1 MKFSNKSK
9 GVISIVALIIFS
21 LLMLFALIINLIVY
35 DTYQIIKN
43 TNNFFTA
50 RDVTSSVFEYLKTEI
65 EGKNAGFNLGPIT
78 CSYEGG
84 DADGDNNEKCT
95 ALKGDQLAAAKDL
108 YLEFYIEARHDGVGP
123 PYTIPKENWNK
134 LFFGNSLIDN
144 LEIPL
149 YHEDAKTTVKR
160 IELEIKAPDN
170 QKLKSDDKQLLDIVL
185 FGKCKKKDCSYKLKE
200 LINANYIKDDSNI
213 FNENSEFLDLHSY
226 DGDYEIKTLGDILA
240 SVEEPVLKIR
250 LINQLIEEDDSFI
263 DYLEYKLKTDA
274 QISYPSYQIY
284 IKATV
289 EDNTFIRKEEVDY
302 PRNILDSAIN

>member
-21 LLMLFALIINLIVY
+21 LLMLFALIINSIVY

-78 CSYEGG
+78 CSYEAGV
-84 DADGDNNEKCT
+84 ADDGNDGKCSD
-95 ALKGDQLAAAKDL
+95 LKGDQLAGAKDL
-108 YLEFYIEARHDGVGP
+108 YLEFYIEARHDGDG

-149 YHEDAKTTVKR
+149 YHEDADTTVAD
-160 IELEIKAPDN
+160 IELNIQVPYN
-170 QKLKSDDKQLLDIVL
+170 QKLKGDDQQLLDIVL
-185 FGKCKKKDCSYKLKE
+185 FGKCENKDCSYKLQE
-200 LINANYIKDDSNI
+200 LISATYIEDNPKI
-213 FNENSEFLDLHSY
+213 FNQDSDFLDLHSY
-226 DGDYEIKTLGDILA
+226 DGDYKIKLLGSILDTI
-240 SVEEPVLKIR
+240 EEPVLKIR
-250 LINQLIEEDDSFI
+250 LINQLIKEDDSLI
-263 DYLEYKLKTDA
+263 DYLEYKLTTNA
-274 QISYPSYQIY
+274 PISYPSYQIY